1 MSQKEK
7 VDIHEPWQRNPWVWL
22 IIAIP
27 ALTVAGC
34 LVTVYLALTRP
45 DYLMDDY
52 ANAPVQAEQ
61 APGAP
66 AG

>member
-1 MSQKEK
+1 MSRKEK

-34 LVTVYLALTRP
+34 LVTVYLALSRP
-45 DYLMDDY
+45 DYLVDDY
-52 ANAPVQAEQ
+52 AKAPVPAEQ
-61 APGAP
+61 ASAAP

>member
-1 MSQKEK
+1 MSQKEQ

-34 LVTVYLALTRP
+34 LMTVYLALTRP
-45 DYLMDDY
+45 DFLVGDY
-52 ANAPVQAEQ
+52 ANAPVPAEQ
-61 APGAP
+61 APGA
-66 AG
+66 G

>member
-1 MSQKEK
+1 MLHKEK

-45 DYLMDDY
+45 DYLVDDY
-52 ANAPVQAEQ
+52 ANAPTRAERAAA
-61 APGAP
+61 APVG
-66 AG
+66 